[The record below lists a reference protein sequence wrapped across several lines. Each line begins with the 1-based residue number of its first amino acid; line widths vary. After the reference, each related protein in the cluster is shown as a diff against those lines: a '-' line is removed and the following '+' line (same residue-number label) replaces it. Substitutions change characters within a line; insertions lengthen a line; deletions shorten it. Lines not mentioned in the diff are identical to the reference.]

1 MKLFVV
7 VDQEGSARRN
17 NRIVEKRAVVTGAS
31 SGIGVATAR
40 ALAKDGFKV
49 FFAARRAYRVAKL
62 AKEIGGVT
70 VACDVSE
77 QRKVDQLTTRP
88 VAQAA

>member
-40 ALAKDGFKV
+40 ALAKAGFKV
-49 FFAARRAYRVAKL
+49 FCAARLPQGNEARRGEVA
-62 AKEIGGVT
+62 
-70 VACDVSE
+70 
-77 QRKVDQLTTRP
+77 
-88 VAQAA
+88 